1 MKNIKFLKNKNIIL
15 NNTTYKPYTIG
26 SLPNSFGFKKQYVG
40 KDEKGN
46 EKYKYGK
53 DNWFN
58 YKGLTYIEM
67 NELSW

>member
-15 NNTTYKPYTIG
+15 NNTTYKPYTLG
-26 SLPNSFGFKKQYVG
+26 NLPNSFGFKEQYVG
-40 KDEKGN
+40 KDEEGN

-67 NELSW
+67 NELPW

>member
-1 MKNIKFLKNKNIIL
+1 MKSIKFLKNKNIIL
-15 NNTTYKPYTIG
+15 NNTTYKPYTLG
-26 SLPNSFGFKKQYVG
+26 NLPNSFGFKEQYVG
-40 KDEKGN
+40 KDEEGN

-67 NELSW
+67 NELPW